1 MVSLFMSNAKKDND
15 AKFSVKWVIYVV
27 LSFIGNGACTVV
39 QRLQQLKYDGL
50 YKNEFMIIALSTLV
64 IVLTIAALIKER
76 GEIKNCLKPTVFS
89 VTNGLA
95 NGLTNLLVMIMA
107 LRMPASVTFP
117 LISSGSIL
125 ATVTV
130 SILL

>member
-1 MVSLFMSNAKKDND
+1 MSNAKKDND

-39 QRLQQLKYDGL
+39 QRLQQLKYGGL

-95 NGLTNLLVMIMA
+95 NGLTNLLVMRKQKA
-107 LRMPASVTFP
+107 FSCLLSVQ
-117 LISSGSIL
+117 SDSIL
-125 ATVTV
+125 N
-130 SILL
+130 